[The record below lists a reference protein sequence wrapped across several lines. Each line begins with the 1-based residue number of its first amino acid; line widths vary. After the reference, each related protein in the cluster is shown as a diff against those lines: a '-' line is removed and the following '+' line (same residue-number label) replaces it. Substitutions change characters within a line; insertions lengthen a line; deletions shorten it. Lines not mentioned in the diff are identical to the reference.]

1 MNCGIVGK
9 NNRSQEVTNESFVNF
24 EIIDMIEWMYKRR
37 MYVINYLI
45 KFLKNIFIKIIMGIL
60 GIIRKMKREEK

>member
-45 KFLKNIFIKIIMGIL
+45 KFLKNIFIKIIMGI
-60 GIIRKMKREEK
+60 

>member
-37 MYVINYLI
+37 IYVINYLI
-45 KFLKNIFIKIIMGIL
+45 KFLKNIFIKIIMGI
-60 GIIRKMKREEK
+60 

>member
-24 EIIDMIEWMYKRR
+24 EIIDMIEWMYKRK

-45 KFLKNIFIKIIMGIL
+45 KFLKNIFIKIIMGI
-60 GIIRKMKREEK
+60 

>member
-9 NNRSQEVTNESFVNF
+9 NNRNQEVTNESFVNF

-45 KFLKNIFIKIIMGIL
+45 KFLKNIFIKIIMGI
-60 GIIRKMKREEK
+60 

>member
-37 MYVINYLI
+37 M
-45 KFLKNIFIKIIMGIL
+45 
-60 GIIRKMKREEK
+60 

>member
-45 KFLKNIFIKIIMGIL
+45 KFLKNIFIKIIMEI
-60 GIIRKMKREEK
+60 

>member
-45 KFLKNIFIKIIMGIL
+45 KFLKNIFIKIIIGI
-60 GIIRKMKREEK
+60 

>member
-45 KFLKNIFIKIIMGIL
+45 KFLKNIFIKIIMGIY
-60 GIIRKMKREEK
+60 RKMKREEK

>member
-1 MNCGIVGK
+1 MNCGIVEK

-45 KFLKNIFIKIIMGIL
+45 KFLKNIFIKIIMGI
-60 GIIRKMKREEK
+60 

>member
-37 MYVINYLI
+37 MYVINYLV
-45 KFLKNIFIKIIMGIL
+45 KFLKNIFIKIIMGI
-60 GIIRKMKREEK
+60 

>member
-24 EIIDMIEWMYKRR
+24 EIIDMIEWIYKRR
-37 MYVINYLI
+37 IYLINYLI
-45 KFLKNIFIKIIMGIL
+45 KFLKNIFIKILMGI
-60 GIIRKMKREEK
+60 

>member
-24 EIIDMIEWMYKRR
+24 EIIDMIEWIYKRR

-45 KFLKNIFIKIIMGIL
+45 KFLKNIFIKIIMGI
-60 GIIRKMKREEK
+60 